1 MPITHHAK
9 WVNHVSQEI
18 NFAIHVSQKIKMV
31 NHASRKYLFAPLM
44 YAIEYGNADD
54 NTRNDKFCQLGPARL
69 HVHEFA
75 NICHFLHSY
84 RR

>member
-1 MPITHHAK
+1 
-9 WVNHVSQEI
+9 
-18 NFAIHVSQKIKMV
+18 
-31 NHASRKYLFAPLM
+31 M

-54 NTRNDKFCQLGPARL
+54 NTRNDKFCQLGPARADCSIQL

-84 RR
+84 RRSYYMIKSIVLCSAINQCLMTS